1 MTQCLC
7 GIFCLCT
14 TGGVKRNVRI
24 TLVRHGRPEV
34 VNRYSPF
41 QMASGADCGSL
52 IDEYA
57 KSGIDRSCAPPKR
70 LVDVAGKARAAFA
83 SSLSRA
89 VESAHMLGLSGRLTV
104 DPLFDEAGI
113 PHGYLPAWRLP
124 AALWMGISR
133 GAWFF
138 GFSPNCENIGTLKQR
153 AAKAAAVLHL
163 QALDSQSVILVG
175 HGCINAFIW
184 RELRLLGWRPEGFYR
199 NRHWAANSLGRS

>member
-1 MTQCLC
+1 MSDMAVPKWS
-7 GIFCLCT
+7 
-14 TGGVKRNVRI
+14 TGTARFRWQAGPTAAALSTN
-24 TLVRHGRPEV
+24 TP
-34 VNRYSPF
+34 SPV
-41 QMASGADCGSL
+41 ST
-52 IDEYA
+52 
-57 KSGIDRSCAPPKR
+57 
-70 LVDVAGKARAAFA
+70 ARARRRKDW
-83 SSLSRA
+83 SMWRA
-89 VESAHMLGLSGRLTV
+89 KRGLRLPAVSAASAHMLGLSGRLTV